1 LIPTGNPSVDVKA
14 RNISLLKESNTTASF
29 DRKEESLR
37 PPLLELALRQ
47 LQHDRAGDEHRLAL
61 LSDKVRYAFHIEA
74 RLDYKGVAGLDAGED
89 TVVHA
94 RLAMW
99 KLVDT

>member
-1 LIPTGNPSVDVKA
+1 
-14 RNISLLKESNTTASF
+14 
-29 DRKEESLR
+29 
-37 PPLLELALRQ
+37 
-47 LQHDRAGDEHRLAL
+47 L